1 MPFMSQDYLLHISDE
16 KRDQVFRT
24 NAQLGYQPETSD
36 SLLLPDK
43 DRYAGTYVLGV
54 QGVGKSGLLENLIA
68 FDAQAGNA
76 VIVIDPHGDLT
87 MNCLAALPSHLL
99 AQTYLVDMEDEAY
112 PFGVNVFATSKLES
126 SIALARA
133 VDRIL
138 HIFEVLWPDVLSQQH
153 LPRYVRAATIALLCC
168 PGSTLVDVYMFLLDD
183 QVRTRMLQHVT
194 DPTVRQFWQTQYDD
208 LSAAE
213 RLRRVQPLIGR
224 LESLFMGRS
233 LVRNIVGQR
242 KTTITFRKAIEERAI
257 LFLRLP
263 IKTVAQDARLIGTIL
278 LSQIHAAV
286 FSFAN
291 VPEAQRPGV
300 SLYLD
305 EFQHFTTPDIT
316 ELFTEGR
323 KFGVKLTVAHQFR
336 GQLPKYLQE
345 ATMTARTTIC
355 FQTIPED
362 ARDMA
367 SIFPA
372 QETTIRPEDIEPH
385 PVNHVLTYGSDKPI
399 LREFIEQ
406 YLRPLQS
413 QKRGGKVDING
424 THLTYDVWHGAKMRE
439 VYVADPTPYLDNL
452 LYEVMRTGNPELPIP
467 YEAMIGFA
475 NCGRGFYTQGRMVS
489 GDMLGP
495 QANFPSALVVQSG
508 EGFRWTRAPE
518 SGREQLY
525 HFLFHLRMTMIAL
538 AEEPIGKRTAPSTT
552 VVAGMLTQLP
562 RRAAFVRT
570 GETVGVIYTNDT
582 PQRLSGRELVAR
594 VQTVL
599 EQTRAKYCHPR
610 AEVEQVPTQPDEVV
624 EGVPNES
631 PVAPRLVEPDERPT
645 PPSTPTP
652 PTTRW
657 EERDQ

>member
-1 MPFMSQDYLLHISDE
+1 MPFMSLVHRAILSPDKQEQLLHTHV
-16 KRDQVFRT
+16 QF
-24 NAQLGYQPETSD
+24 GYHPETQD
-36 SLLLPDK
+36 MLLIPDG
-43 DRYAGTYVLGV
+43 DRYAGTYVIGV

-87 MNCLAALPSHLL
+87 NNCLAEMPPHLL
-99 AQTYLVDMEDEAY
+99 TQTHLLDMEDEAY
-112 PFGVNVFATSKLES
+112 PFGVNVFATGRLES

-133 VDRIL
+133 VDRIM
-138 HIFEVLWPDVLSQQH
+138 HIFEILWPDVLSQQH
-153 LPRYVRAATIALLCC
+153 LPRYMRAAALTLLANS
-168 PGSTLVDVYMFLLDD
+168 GLTLVDMYTFLLDE
-183 QVRTRMLQHVT
+183 QMRTRMLQHVT

-213 RLRRVQPLIGR
+213 RMRRVQPLIGR

-242 KTTITFRKAIEERAI
+242 QTTINFRKAIEERNI
-257 LFLRLP
+257 LFIRLP
-263 IKTVAQDARLIGTIL
+263 IKTVAQDARLIGTML

-300 SLYLD
+300 SLYID
-305 EFQHFTTPDIT
+305 EFQHFATPDIT

-336 GQLPKYLQE
+336 GQLPAYLQE
-345 ATMTARTTIC
+345 ATMTSRTKIC
-355 FQTIPED
+355 FQTTPED
-362 ARDMA
+362 GRDMA
-367 SIFPA
+367 TIFPT
-372 QETTIRPEDIEPH
+372 QEATIRPEDIEPH
-385 PVNHVLTYGSDKPI
+385 PVNHLLTYGSDKTI
-399 LREFIEQ
+399 IQAFIEQ

-439 VYVADPTPYLDNL
+439 VYVADPTPYLDSL

-475 NCGRGFYTQGRMVS
+475 NCGRGFYTQGRLVS
-489 GDMLGP
+489 NDMLGP
-495 QANFPSALVVQSG
+495 QVNFPPALVVQFG
-508 EGFRWTRAPE
+508 DGYRWTRPPE

-525 HFLFHLRMTMIAL
+525 HFLFHLRMTMISL
-538 AEEPIGKRTAPSTT
+538 AEEPIGKKSAPSTT
-552 VVAGMLTQLP
+552 VVANMLTQLP
-562 RRAAFVRT
+562 RRAAFVRS

-582 PQRLSGRELVAR
+582 PERLSGRELVAR
-594 VQTVL
+594 VRTVL
-599 EQTRAKYCHPR
+599 GQTRAKYCHPR
-610 AEVEQVPTQPDEVV
+610 AEVEHVVTQSDEIAVG
-624 EGVPNES
+624 ELNES
-631 PVAPRLVEPDERPT
+631 PITPNLMGPDERPT
-645 PPSTPTP
+645 RPVPPP
-652 PTTRW
+652 TRW
-657 EERDQ
+657 EVRDE